1 MSIGCAVKFAVG
13 KKRKDTLYIQ
23 LKNGAVY
30 RHPDQMAHYQ
40 MTELVSSL
48 QAANNRVPLR
58 HWVKVR

>member
-30 RHPDQMAHYQ
+30 RHPDQMADYQ
-40 MTELVSSL
+40 LRELVSSI
-48 QAANNRVPLR
+48 QSDGNRVPLR
-58 HWVKVR
+58 HWVKVK

>member
-1 MSIGCAVKFAVG
+1 MSIGCAVKIAVG

-30 RHPDQMAHYQ
+30 RHPETMNPSALQG
-40 MTELVSSL
+40 LVGL
-48 QAANNRVPLR
+48 IKEQQRRVQLR

>member
-30 RHPDQMAHYQ
+30 RHHAQ
-40 MTELVSSL
+40 MTGYQLVELAGAIARS
-48 QAANNRVPLR
+48 NNRVQLK